1 MKPTTRYRTANPTA
15 TAPAHSGIAVDLPIG
30 GGHSADRVKAAVADQ
45 LRSECG
51 ADHYVAARR
60 INRQNSTVLH
70 WSITAHCWPTDPAA
84 APPNESRLGRVADH
98 RRGVAAR
105 RSRRRRNA
113 GRPVPNRNRR
123 NGRGSHPPL
132 PRPEMRFAGR
142 SGNYRP
148 RICAADNPMV

>member
-84 APPNESRLGRVADH
+84 APQTKADLAGLPTTA
-98 RRGVAAR
+98 GVLRPADPAAAETQADR
-105 RSRRRRNA
+105 FQTAIAEMAVDHTLRSR
-113 GRPVPNRNRR
+113 G
-123 NGRGSHPPL
+123 L
-132 PRPEMRFAGR
+132 K
-142 SGNYRP
+142 
-148 RICAADNPMV
+148 